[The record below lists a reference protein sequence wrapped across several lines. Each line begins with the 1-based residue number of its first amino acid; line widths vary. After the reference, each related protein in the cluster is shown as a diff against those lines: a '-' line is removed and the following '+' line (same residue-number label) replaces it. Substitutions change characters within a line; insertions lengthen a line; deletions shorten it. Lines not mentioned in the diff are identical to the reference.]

1 MTRQVA
7 MVRYKVHADRA
18 AENET
23 AIRRVF
29 EQLAREQPS
38 GLRYGAFKS
47 SDGQTFIHFVVTEGQ
62 DNNPL
67 NKLDAFQAFTAGV
80 RSRCEEMPVRVELA
94 EVGSFHLIDA

>member
-1 MTRQVA
+1 

-38 GLRYGAFKS
+38 GQRYGAFKG
-47 SDGQTFIHFVVTEGQ
+47 SDSQNFVHFVVTDRH

-80 RSRCEEMPVRVELA
+80 RSRCEEMPARVEMT
-94 EVGSFHLIDA
+94 EVGSFRLLDA